1 MKTTINILGSTGS
14 IGSTSLKIIDKKKN
28 LFKINTLTANSNYK
42 KIYYQIKKFKPKNF
56 VVMNKIVFDKLI
68 KQKTGNTK
76 IYYTYKNIKF
86 TKKNDITIVAIP
98 GISGLEPTIKFL
110 KFSKKILLANK
121 ESIICGWNIIKK
133 IAKKYKT
140 KIIPLDSEHFSIRDL
155 TENYK
160 DRDIDKIY
168 ITASGGPFLNLKK
181 SKFKLI
187 KIKEALKHPK
197 WNMGKKISI
206 DSATLMNKILEL
218 LEAQKLFLFNK
229 DKYRIIIHPQSLIHA
244 IVMFKNG
251 TTKFLYHETNMMIPI
266 ANAIFDSK
274 ININEFI
281 KYKKKNKNEF
291 SKLVFQDI
299 DENKFPA
306 IKLIPLLNK
315 YTSTPIIINA
325 ANEILVDQFL
335 AKKISFNSII
345 DILFSVLKDKDYK
358 KYAIKT
364 AHNLKTIYIIDKWT
378 RDTTLKIIQKN

>member
-86 TKKNDITIVAIP
+86 KKKNDITIVAIP

-160 DRDIDKIY
+160 DKDIDKIY

-181 SKFKLI
+181 NKFKLI

-218 LEAQKLFLFNK
+218 MEAQKLFLFNK

-251 TTKFLYHETNMMIPI
+251 TTKFLYHETSMMIPI

-281 KYKKKNKNEF
+281 KYKKKDKNEF

-364 AHNLKTIYIIDKWT
+364 ANSLKTIYIIDKWT
-378 RDTTLKIIQKN
+378 RETTLKIIQKN

>member
-345 DILFSVLKDKDYK
+345 DSLFSVLKDKDYK

>member
-14 IGSTSLKIIDKKKN
+14 IGSTSLKIIEKKKN
-28 LFKINTLTANSNYK
+28 LFKINTLAANSNYK
-42 KIYYQIKKFKPKNF
+42 KICYQIKKFKPKNF
-56 VVMNKIVFDKLI
+56 IVMNKIVFDKLI
-68 KQKTGNTK
+68 KKKTGNTK
-76 IYYTYKNIKF
+76 IYFTYKNIKF

-133 IAKKYKT
+133 IAQKHKT

-155 TENYK
+155 TKNYK
-160 DRDIDKIY
+160 DSDIDKIY

-197 WNMGKKISI
+197 WSMGKKISI

-229 DKYRIIIHPQSLIHA
+229 DKYKIIIHPQSLIHA

-274 ININEFI
+274 ININDFI
-281 KYKKKNKNEF
+281 KYKKKQKTEF
-291 SKLVFQDI
+291 TRLDFQDI

-306 IKLIPLLNK
+306 VKLIPFLNK

-345 DILFSVLKDKDYK
+345 DSLFSVLKDKDYK

-364 AHNLKTIYIIDKWT
+364 ATNLKTIYLIDKWS
-378 RDTTLKIIQKN
+378 RDTTLKIIRKN